1 MSFVVERSRIE
12 AMDLPFQI
20 STLPLSAESA
30 CKASVEAAQR
40 RNDRLAD
47 KTNPTPTSMITT
59 NVSGA

>member
-1 MSFVVERSRIE
+1 
-12 AMDLPFQI
+12 MDLPFQI

-59 NVSGA
+59 YVSGA